1 MRAQDLKEL
10 EKTSPSTDTRLLRGF
25 PFKSSRKAGREE
37 QQVTSRN
44 QRILALAAGIVLVGF
59 AVSEHL
65 YRRLFERRY
74 ELVLQS
80 QEQLESH
87 LKQVLAANHQLLGHL
102 VSELHRSQKLEDT
115 VAQKNRELDQ
125 TFSRLSEAHQATL
138 SLSGRLTTM
147 EKQMERLQ
155 GELAVAIDTSGAA
168 GQPARSG
175 RNSAAA
181 VELERIVV
189 SRSDRD
195 NVQGRVV
202 SIHPDWH
209 FIVVDLGW
217 NQVKIGD
224 TVSVFR
230 NDKLLAKAKVERV
243 QEDLAAATLLPEWQ
257 PNEVQINDLVK
268 PL

>member
-1 MRAQDLKEL
+1 MRTQDLKQP
-10 EKTSPSTDTRLLRGF
+10 EKTNPSTANKLLRGF
-25 PFKSSRKAGREE
+25 PFQSSRNAGKEE
-37 QQVTSRN
+37 KQVTSRN

-87 LKQVLAANHQLLGHL
+87 LRQVLAANHQLLGHL
-102 VSELHRSQKLEDT
+102 VNELHHSQKLEDT

-125 TFSRLSEAHQATL
+125 TFSKLSEAHQAAM
-138 SLSGRLTTM
+138 SLNGRLTAM
-147 EKQMERLQ
+147 EKQMDRLQ
-155 GELAVAIDTSGAA
+155 GELAVAIDNRGA
-168 GQPARSG
+168 GQRADSG
-175 RNSAAA
+175 RNNAAA

-189 SRSDRD
+189 SRSDRND
-195 NVQGRVV
+195 IQGRVV

-224 TVSVFR
+224 MVSVFR

-243 QEDLAAATLLPEWQ
+243 QEDLAAATVLSEWQ
-257 PNEVQINDLVK
+257 PSEVQINDLVK